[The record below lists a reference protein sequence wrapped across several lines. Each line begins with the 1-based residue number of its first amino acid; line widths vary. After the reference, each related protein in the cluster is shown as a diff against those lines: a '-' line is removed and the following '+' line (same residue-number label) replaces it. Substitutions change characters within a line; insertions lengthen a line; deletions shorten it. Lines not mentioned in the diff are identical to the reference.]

1 MESEKIDA
9 FELFAKVNSSQY
21 ITSELQNDTI
31 HVSKM
36 PASEV
41 TAYILSLIAFLL
53 LICAMKK

>member
-9 FELFAKVNSSQY
+9 FELFTKVNSSHY

-31 HVSKM
+31 HVAKI

-41 TAYILSLIAFLL
+41 TAYTLSLIAFLL

>member
-1 MESEKIDA
+1 MESKKIDA

-31 HVSKM
+31 YVAKM

-41 TAYILSLIAFLL
+41 AMYSLSLTALLL

>member
-31 HVSKM
+31 HVAKM
-36 PASEV
+36 PVSEV
-41 TAYILSLIAFLL
+41 AVYSLSLIALLL
-53 LICAMKK
+53 LIYAMKK

>member
-9 FELFAKVNSSQY
+9 FEIFAKVNSSQY
-21 ITSELQNDTI
+21 ITSKLQDDTI
-31 HVSKM
+31 HVAKM

-41 TAYILSLIAFLL
+41 VYSLSLTALLL

>member
-21 ITSELQNDTI
+21 ITSKLQNDTI
-31 HVSKM
+31 HIAKTSPSDVAVYSF
-36 PASEV
+36 SL
-41 TAYILSLIAFLL
+41 TALLL

>member
-1 MESEKIDA
+1 METKKIDA
-9 FELFAKVNSSQY
+9 FELFAKVNSSQH

-31 HVSKM
+31 HVAKM

>member
-1 MESEKIDA
+1 MESKKIDA

-31 HVSKM
+31 YVAKM

-41 TAYILSLIAFLL
+41 ATYSLALTALLL

>member
-9 FELFAKVNSSQY
+9 FELFTKVNSSQY

-31 HVSKM
+31 HVAKM

-41 TAYILSLIAFLL
+41 TEYILSLIAFLL

>member
-1 MESEKIDA
+1 MESKKIDA

-31 HVSKM
+31 YVAKM

-41 TAYILSLIAFLL
+41 AVYSLSLIALLL

>member
-1 MESEKIDA
+1 MESKKIDA
-9 FELFAKVNSSQY
+9 FELFAKVNSLQY

-31 HVSKM
+31 YVAKM

-41 TAYILSLIAFLL
+41 AVYSLSLTALLL

>member
-1 MESEKIDA
+1 MESKKIDA

-31 HVSKM
+31 YVAKM
-36 PASEV
+36 PANEV
-41 TAYILSLIAFLL
+41 AMYSLFLTALLL

>member
-1 MESEKIDA
+1 MESEKKDA

-41 TAYILSLIAFLL
+41 AAYTLSLIAILL